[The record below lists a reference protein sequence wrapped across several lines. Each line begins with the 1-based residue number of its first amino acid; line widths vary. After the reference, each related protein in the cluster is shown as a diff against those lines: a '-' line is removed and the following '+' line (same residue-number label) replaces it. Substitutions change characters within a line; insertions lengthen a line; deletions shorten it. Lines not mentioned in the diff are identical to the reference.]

1 MLGSSSSL
9 RAVDRAYA
17 IALTLAALLA
27 LAILAPAAAH
37 ASNCT
42 DTWTNTKGGSWFE
55 GANWSTKAVPTA
67 TEEACITESGSYVIT
82 MTQTGGTGTVTLKS
96 LTVGAASGTQTLI
109 VGSSASANAVLTTTA
124 GISNGAHGVLTM
136 ANGDSAGNSVTLV
149 GPIVNAGLFATELEH
164 GGTGTLEGSFTNT
177 GTVSIFTNASFK
189 GANALTNEGTLNVAE
204 GKTLTVSS
212 KEGSVTNGAG
222 GKIIATGSGSG
233 DVFLAGGKFT
243 EGAGTTSGS
252 KPVIVDDGSTSYT
265 GTGASAIAMH
275 GEGTLS
281 GTSSSGQTL
290 SIESTGG
297 ENAVAKVTSGF
308 VNGGAITL
316 TNGDA
321 SGNGAELAVTGGTL
335 TNSGTLTTE
344 VAHGG
349 SRTLQGN
356 VTNTGTIAINAN
368 TSYNGAKGALS
379 NEGAVNLASG
389 VQLTASNESA
399 FTNGTGG
406 SVVASGNGDVLMEP
420 GTTFTEAAGTTSGSK
435 PVIVR
440 DAALAYSGAGAS
452 AIAIH
457 GSSTLSGNLSMGQAL
472 SIESTGGENATATA
486 AVGFTSAGAITLTN
500 GDASGNSA
508 TLVVTTGT
516 LASSGTIAV
525 EQANG
530 GARTLRGNITNTGK
544 LLINANTTY
553 NATKALLT
561 NEGALDIAEGKTL
574 TVSGEGALT
583 NGTGGSV
590 VASGNGDVLME
601 PGTTFTEGAGT
612 TSGSK
617 PVIVRDGALAYSGA
631 GASSIAMHGSSTLSG
646 NVSAGQALS
655 IESTGGENA
664 LTTAAVGFTNAG
676 SITLTNG
683 DASGNAASLV
693 VTSGTLTNS
702 GTIAIEQANGGART
716 LQGGLTNTG
725 SIAINAN
732 TAYSGAKHLFTNE
745 GTLSI
750 AEGKQLTVSGENSV
764 SNATGGKIIA
774 TGSGLVQLEPG
785 GAFTEGAGTTSGTKP
800 VVIRDGSLTYAGS
813 GASTIAQHG
822 SSSTLSGNVAKG
834 QVLLVES
841 TSGENT
847 RVAATG
853 PVVNSG
859 TITLT
864 NGDSSGNS
872 ATLAVPAEGLDN
884 KNIVNAE
891 RAHGGS
897 RTIEG
902 ALKNEKKLLLSLGVN
917 LAVQGSF
924 TQTTKGQLQTSIE
937 GPTLGKLS
945 ATGAAAIAGKLV
957 IKQAK
962 SKVVLA
968 KEGESLSLLTSSG
981 LTGTFSKVSGNK
993 IKKTSLSYVPTYSPT
1008 GVSLLV
1014 S

>member
-9 RAVDRAYA
+9 RAAERAYA

-27 LAILAPAAAH
+27 LAILLPAAAQ
-37 ASNCT
+37 ASGCT
-42 DTWTNTKGGSWFE
+42 NTWTNTKGGSWFE
-55 GANWSTKAVPTA
+55 GANWSKKAVPTSS
-67 TEEACITESGSYVIT
+67 EEACITEPGSYVVT

-96 LTVGAASGTQTLI
+96 LTLGAASGSQVLM
-109 VGSSASANAVLTTTA
+109 VGSSASANAVLSTTA
-124 GISNGAHGVLTM
+124 GISNEAHGVLTM
-136 ANGDSAGNSVTLV
+136 VNGDSAANNVTLV
-149 GPIVNAGLFATELEH
+149 GAIVNAGLFATELVH
-164 GGTGTLEGSFTNT
+164 GGSGTLEGSFTNT
-177 GTVSIFTNASFK
+177 GTLSIFTPASLK
-189 GANALTNEGTLNVAE
+189 GANTLTNEGTLNVAE
-204 GKTLTVSS
+204 GETLTVAS
-212 KEGSVTNGAG
+212 KEGSVTNGSG
-222 GKIIATGSGSG
+222 GKIVATGTG

-265 GTGASAIAMH
+265 GAGASAIAVH

-297 ENAVAKVTSGF
+297 ENALEKVTGGF
-308 VNGGAITL
+308 VNGGAVTL

-321 SGNGAELAVTGGTL
+321 SGNNAELAVSGGTL

-344 VAHGG
+344 PAHGG
-349 SRTLQGN
+349 SRTLQGKI
-356 VTNTGTIAINAN
+356 TNTGTIAINAN
-368 TSYNGAKGALS
+368 TSDNGAKGALA
-379 NEGAVNLASG
+379 NEGALDLASG

-399 FTNGTGG
+399 FTNGAGG
-406 SVVASGNGDVLMEP
+406 SIVASG
-420 GTTFTEAAGTTSGSK
+420 S
-435 PVIVR
+435 
-440 DAALAYSGAGAS
+440 
-452 AIAIH
+452 
-457 GSSTLSGNLSMGQAL
+457 
-472 SIESTGGENATATA
+472 
-486 AVGFTSAGAITLTN
+486 
-500 GDASGNSA
+500 
-508 TLVVTTGT
+508 
-516 LASSGTIAV
+516 
-525 EQANG
+525 
-530 GARTLRGNITNTGK
+530 
-544 LLINANTTY
+544 
-553 NATKALLT
+553 
-561 NEGALDIAEGKTL
+561 
-574 TVSGEGALT
+574 
-583 NGTGGSV
+583 
-590 VASGNGDVLME
+590 GDVLME

-617 PVIVRDGALAYSGA
+617 PVIIRDAALVYTGAGASAIAIHGTSTLSGNLASGQSLSVESTSGENADATAAAGFVNAGAITLTNGDASGNNAQLAVTGGTLTNSGTLTSELAHGGSRTLQGSITNTGKLLINANTSYNATKALLTNEGMFGVAESKTLTVSAEGAFTNGAGGSIVASGSGDVLMEPATTFTEGAGTTSGSKPVIVRDGALAYTGA
-631 GASSIAMHGSSTLSG
+631 GASAIALHGSSTLSG
-646 NVSAGQALS
+646 NVSAGQSLS
-655 IESTGGENA
+655 IESTSGENA

-676 SITLTNG
+676 AITLTNG
-683 DASGNAASLV
+683 DSSGNNASLG

-702 GTIAIEQANGGART
+702 GTIAVEQAVGGSRT
-716 LQGGLTNTG
+716 LQGSITNTG

-732 TAYSGAKHLFTNE
+732 TAYSGAKHLLTNE

-750 AEGKQLTVSGENSV
+750 AEAKQLTASGENSV
-764 SNATGGKIIA
+764 SNLTGGKIIA
-774 TGSGLVQLEPG
+774 TGSGLIQLEPG
-785 GAFTEGAGTTSGTKP
+785 GAFTEGTGTTSGSKP
-800 VVIRDGSLTYAGS
+800 VVVRDGSLTYTGS

-822 SSSTLSGNVAKG
+822 SSSTLSGNLAKG
-834 QVLLVES
+834 QVLLIES

-847 RVAATG
+847 RVAATAAFI
-853 PVVNSG
+853 NSG

-864 NGDSSGNS
+864 NGDSSGNA
-872 ATLAVPAEGLDN
+872 ATLAVPGEGLDN
-884 KNIVNAE
+884 KNIVNVE

-902 ALKNEKKLLLSLGVN
+902 AVKNEKKLLLSLGVN

-924 TQTTKGQLQTSIE
+924 TQTSKGQLQTTIE
-937 GPTLGKLS
+937 GPTLGKVS
-945 ATGAAAIAGKLV
+945 VTGAATIGGKLT